1 LNSTVTRRQRRSPRR
16 LEPTPQTLAELVLS
30 ALDDAKALEVRQL
43 DVGHLTTVTDLM
55 VFASGRSDRH
65 VRSVADALIERCR
78 QAGYTPLGIEGQQ
91 AGEWVL
97 VDLGDVVVHVML
109 PRIREFYNIEKLWDM
124 SPGPQQDAG
133 AESEGDHDAS

>member
-1 LNSTVTRRQRRSPRR
+1 
-16 LEPTPQTLAELVLS
+16 VLS

-43 DVGHLTTVTDLM
+43 DVEHLTTVTDLM

-78 QAGYTPLGIEGQQ
+78 EAGYTPLGVEGQQ